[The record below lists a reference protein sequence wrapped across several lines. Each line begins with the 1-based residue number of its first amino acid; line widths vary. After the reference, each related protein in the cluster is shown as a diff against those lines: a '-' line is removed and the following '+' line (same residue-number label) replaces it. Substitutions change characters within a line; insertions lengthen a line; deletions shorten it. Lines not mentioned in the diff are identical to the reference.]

1 MHQAPDGTLPSGT
14 LQQITGDQEM
24 KKLSIVLA
32 LGLSCALP
40 VQAQSPAELL
50 VSINSG
56 VTQTQGVAM
65 VLASQA
71 LAQKAAVRV
80 LLCSDGGQLAVKDKE
95 SAVLKPMNKSPKELL
110 QGLMKAGAKVE
121 VCALFL
127 PNADLKPTDLIEGI
141 GVAKPADVAA
151 YFLQPNVKTL
161 SY

>member
-1 MHQAPDGTLPSGT
+1 
-14 LQQITGDQEM
+14 M
-24 KKLSIVLA
+24 KKLSVALA
-32 LGLSCALP
+32 LGLGCALP
-40 VQAQSPAELL
+40 VHAQSPVEVLF
-50 VSINSG
+50 SINSG

-71 LAQKAAVRV
+71 LTQKAGVRV

-95 SAVLKPMNKSPKELL
+95 SATLKPMNKSPKELL

-127 PNADLKPTDLIEGI
+127 PNADLKPTDLIDGI

-151 YFLQPNVKTL
+151 YLLQPNVKAL

>member
-1 MHQAPDGTLPSGT
+1 MH
-14 LQQITGDQEM
+14 
-24 KKLSIVLA
+24 KLSFVLA
-32 LGLSCALP
+32 LGLAGALP
-40 VQAQSPAELL
+40 VQAQSTADLF

-80 LLCSDGGQLAVKDKE
+80 LLCSDGGQLAVKDKD
-95 SAVLKPMNKSPKELL
+95 STTLKPMNKSPKELL

-127 PNADLKPTDLIEGI
+127 PNSDLKPTDLIDGI

-151 YFLQPNVKTL
+151 YVLQPNVKTL

>member
-1 MHQAPDGTLPSGT
+1 MH
-14 LQQITGDQEM
+14 
-24 KKLSIVLA
+24 KLSLVLA
-32 LGLSCALP
+32 LFLASALP
-40 VQAQSPAELL
+40 VHAQSPADVL

-95 SAVLKPMNKSPKELL
+95 SAVLKPMNKAPKELL

-127 PNADLKPTDLIEGI
+127 PNSDLKPADLIEGI
-141 GVAKPADVAA
+141 AVAKPAEIAA

>member
-1 MHQAPDGTLPSGT
+1 
-14 LQQITGDQEM
+14 M
-24 KKLSIVLA
+24 KKLSVALA
-32 LGLSCALP
+32 LGLACALP
-40 VQAQSPAELL
+40 VHAQSPVEVLF
-50 VSINSG
+50 SINSG

-71 LAQKAAVRV
+71 LTQKAGVRV

-95 SAVLKPMNKSPKELL
+95 SATLKPMNKSPKELL

-127 PNADLKPTDLIEGI
+127 PNADLKPTDLIDGI

-151 YFLQPNVKTL
+151 YLLQPNVKAL

>member
-1 MHQAPDGTLPSGT
+1 MTT
-14 LQQITGDQEM
+14 
-24 KKLSIVLA
+24 KKLSMALVMGLA
-32 LGLSCALP
+32 FALP
-40 VQAQSPAELL
+40 VHAQSAPELFIG
-50 VSINSG
+50 INSG
-56 VTQTQGVAM
+56 VTQTQGVAL

-71 LAQKAAVRV
+71 LAQKAGVRV

-95 SAVLKPMNKSPKELL
+95 SATLKPMNKSPKELL

-127 PNADLKPTDLIEGI
+127 PNSDLKPTDLIEGI

-151 YFLQPNVKTL
+151 YVLQPNVKTL

>member
-1 MHQAPDGTLPSGT
+1 
-14 LQQITGDQEM
+14 M
-24 KKLSIVLA
+24 KKLSLTLA
-32 LGLSCALP
+32 LSLACALP
-40 VQAQSPAELL
+40 AQAQSPTELL

-56 VTQTQGVAM
+56 ATQTQGVAM

-95 SAVLKPMNKSPKELL
+95 SATLKPINKSPKELL

-127 PNADLKPTDLIEGI
+127 PNSDLKPTDLIEGI

-151 YFLQPNVKTL
+151 YLLQANVKAV

>member
-1 MHQAPDGTLPSGT
+1 MH
-14 LQQITGDQEM
+14 
-24 KKLSIVLA
+24 KLSFALA
-32 LGLSCALP
+32 LGLACALP
-40 VQAQSPAELL
+40 VHAQNPAELF
-50 VSINSG
+50 VSVNSG

-71 LAQKAAVRV
+71 LAQKANVRV
-80 LLCSDGGQLAVKDKE
+80 LLCSEGGQLAVKDKD

>member
-1 MHQAPDGTLPSGT
+1 MH
-14 LQQITGDQEM
+14 
-24 KKLSIVLA
+24 KLSIALA
-32 LGLSCALP
+32 LGISCALP
-40 VQAQSPAELL
+40 VHAQSPAELL

-71 LAQKAAVRV
+71 LAQKSAVRV

-141 GVAKPADVAA
+141 AVAKPADVAA
-151 YFLQPNVKTL
+151 YVLQPNVKTL